1 MKFNLD
7 KKIKSTDGSFFN
19 FSDQTTGMP
28 VFTSMA
34 TVTGNLLSSEKSKDF
49 KDALKNHE
57 LSVMIYGGK
66 DFDVE
71 EADLKRI
78 LDVLEKS
85 NISDF
90 MK

>member
-1 MKFNLD
+1 
-7 KKIKSTDGSFFN
+7 
-19 FSDQTTGMP
+19 MP

-49 KDALKNHE
+49 KDSLKNHE
-57 LSVMIYGGK
+57 LSVKIYDGK

-90 MK
+90 MKTQIYLKIQRQKEAQKKK